1 LGRTHILD
9 GPVFGGWVISL
20 QWAYFANDMR
30 SGSGERV
37 ILIGF
42 YPHFA
47 LAFYVFL
54 DLLVLHLLG
63 WFVSISADA
72 FVLHLKAPQLA

>member
-1 LGRTHILD
+1 VVLFL
-9 GPVFGGWVISL
+9 SL
-20 QWAYFANDMR
+20 QWVYFADDMR
-30 SGSGERV
+30 RGSGERV

-42 YPHFA
+42 YPHFV

-54 DLLVLHLLG
+54 DFLVLHLLG

-72 FVLHLKAPQLA
+72 FGLHLKPPQLT